1 MQADTVRGCF
11 SAPRRGV
18 VVWTEVATLEEERGD
33 PLGYAWKYRQEN
45 LLVDHMWEWGRRQE
59 QGLNFLPWVTG
70 WMMEDEV
77 EDSWGCQ
84 EGKRIQEFSLAHV
97 RFEKPIGYP
106 GRHVE

>member
-1 MQADTVRGCF
+1 
-11 SAPRRGV
+11 
-18 VVWTEVATLEEERGD
+18 
-33 PLGYAWKYRQEN
+33 
-45 LLVDHMWEWGRRQE
+45 
-59 QGLNFLPWVTG
+59 
-70 WMMEDEV
+70 MMEDEV